1 LPKPRELP
9 LLPVEQEG
17 QGETTNT
24 TTGDGAMN
32 RHQIEIWI
40 DDLEDAAIDY
50 VAGAPDEI
58 TYAASI
64 AAAKL
69 RELLITHAIV
79 PRVATH
85 RMISAMATSS
95 ATDDEGEFPALMDL
109 LDFSGENARHT
120 VLRAAYRDVILAAE
134 QETQDNEQ

>member
-1 LPKPRELP
+1 MKTIKLNDL
-9 LLPVEQEG
+9 V
-17 QGETTNT
+17 
-24 TTGDGAMN
+24 
-32 RHQIEIWI
+32 IEYEERDAFENPHPIFQMAKQI
-40 DDLEDAAIDY
+40 DDME
-50 VAGAPDEI
+50 E
-58 TYAASI
+58 
-64 AAAKL
+64 KL
-69 RELLITHAIV
+69 KTHALV

>member
-1 LPKPRELP
+1 
-9 LLPVEQEG
+9 
-17 QGETTNT
+17 
-24 TTGDGAMN
+24 MN

-40 DDLEDAAIDY
+40 EDLEDAAIGY
-50 VAGAPDEI
+50 GAGAPVDVKFE
-58 TYAASI
+58 AERVAV
-64 AAAKL
+64 KL

-95 ATDDEGEFPALMDL
+95 ATDDEGEFPALMEL

>member
-1 LPKPRELP
+1 
-9 LLPVEQEG
+9 
-17 QGETTNT
+17 
-24 TTGDGAMN
+24 MN

-40 DDLEDAAIDY
+40 DDLEDAAIGY
-50 VAGAPDEI
+50 VASAPDEV
-58 TYAASI
+58 TDAAFI

-95 ATDDEGEFPALMDL
+95 ATDDEGEFPALMEL

-120 VLRAAYRDVILAAE
+120 VLRAAYRDLILAAE
-134 QETQDNEQ
+134 QETQDNEH